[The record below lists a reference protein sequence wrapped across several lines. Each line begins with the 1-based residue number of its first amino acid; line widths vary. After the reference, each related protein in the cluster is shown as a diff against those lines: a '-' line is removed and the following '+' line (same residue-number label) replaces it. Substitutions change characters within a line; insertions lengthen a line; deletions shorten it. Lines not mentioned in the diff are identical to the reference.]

1 MKLELRMAKK
11 KLVCVFT
18 WYCYLWSHQKKYFW
32 FWSFMKELFLCCFLL
47 CSFLAFVNMLNS
59 IHRHLLWMF
68 CNKIVC
74 SSVCI
79 YWVLCFMPLQFY
91 MMCTLCTLQRNWV
104 LFACFNFTA
113 LHCLVIQF
121 VVNLC
126 VCVWC
131 DAVVCL
137 SAKLLFELL
146 GKLTNF
152 STDDAVIYSLWI
164 KILASSRA
172 YQMRRIEILK
182 QLVPKK
188 QVNYR
193 RSQYYSDTKTYLRS

>member
-1 MKLELRMAKK
+1 MFICMHLL
-11 KLVCVFT
+11 
-18 WYCYLWSHQKKYFW
+18 
-32 FWSFMKELFLCCFLL
+32 SFMFHAITILHDVHTVYITAELSSFCMFQFHGTTLSCHPVCC
-47 CSFLAFVNMLNS
+47 
-59 IHRHLLWMF
+59 
-68 CNKIVC
+68 
-74 SSVCI
+74 
-79 YWVLCFMPLQFY
+79 QF
-91 MMCTLCTLQRNWV
+91 
-104 LFACFNFTA
+104 
-113 LHCLVIQF
+113 
-121 VVNLC
+121 